1 MTIKARMRAWALR
14 RQGMDHLP
22 TKLAA
27 RRVYIVPTAA
37 GWTFGML
44 IGVMFIA
51 GTNYGNG
58 LALLFTFWLA
68 GFAFVAMVRTQRSL
82 AGTEV
87 LGITTPPAFAGG
99 KVELK
104 LSVAGRAADGD
115 LRLLVEDLATGS
127 TASDEEHPAGV
138 VSVDVPAPR
147 RGRLTLP
154 PLRISST
161 APFGL
166 FHTWTWLRL
175 DSSCVVYPRAAGT
188 LPVPESPGESGGSAQ
203 LAPGQD
209 ELAWLRDF
217 RDGDSPRQV
226 AWKAYARG
234 QPLLVREYRGAAAR
248 RHDFDFAMLGG
259 LGVEARLS
267 QLARWVVDAAARG
280 EPWVLR
286 LPETAPMEGSGI
298 EHRDACLTSLAL
310 YGLPGA
316 PR

>member
-1 MTIKARMRAWALR
+1 MNIRARLRAWALR
-14 RQGMDHLP
+14 RQGIDQLP

-27 RRVYIVPTAA
+27 RRIYIVPTAA

-87 LGITTPPAFAGG
+87 LGITAASAFAGG

-104 LSVAGRAADGD
+104 IAVAGRAANGD
-115 LRLLVEDLATGS
+115 LRLVVEDGAAT
-127 TASDEEHPAGV
+127 TIASDEEDSAGV
-138 VSVDVPAPR
+138 VTVEVPAPR
-147 RGRLTLP
+147 RGRLALP

-188 LPVPESPGESGGSAQ
+188 LPVPESAGEDGGSAQ
-203 LAPGQD
+203 LAAGQD

-217 RDGDSPRQV
+217 REGDSPRQV

-248 RHDFDFAMLGG
+248 RHDFDFTTLTG
-259 LGVEARLS
+259 LGLEARLS
-267 QLARWVVDAAARG
+267 QLARWVVDAASRG
-280 EPWVLR
+280 EQWVLR
-286 LPETAPMEGSGI
+286 LPEAAPMEGSGI
-298 EHRDACLTSLAL
+298 DHRDACLTSLAL
-310 YGLPGA
+310 YGLPGE